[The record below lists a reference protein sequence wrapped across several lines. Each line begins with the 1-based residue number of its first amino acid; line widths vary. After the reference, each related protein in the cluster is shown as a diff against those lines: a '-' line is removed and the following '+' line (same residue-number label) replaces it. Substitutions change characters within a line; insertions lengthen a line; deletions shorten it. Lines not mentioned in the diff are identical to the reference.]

1 MYRKKMKYQE
11 GSVGNSR
18 QDVRLANDS
27 QSTEFSK
34 LLTRTRS
41 KSLYRERVRVN
52 ATAGKQRKNDHL
64 PLVLAENPDSSVRTK
79 QKSHPFPIR
88 WYGFLVYP
96 DRTS

>member
-1 MYRKKMKYQE
+1 MSDGQTIGSQLSFILMYRKKMKYQE

-52 ATAGKQRKNDHL
+52 ATAGK
-64 PLVLAENPDSSVRTK
+64 
-79 QKSHPFPIR
+79 R
-88 WYGFLVYP
+88 WGDDLFASDTWRLF
-96 DRTS
+96 S